1 MHLQVITF
9 RLRGMTPEEYE
20 AHCAVV
26 APRFAE
32 IPGLRSKIWIAEP
45 GTDVRGGAYL
55 WESRAWAERHA
66 AGPLVAAMRADER
79 FADLAIRDFDVLGE
93 PTAVTRWGFS
103 SLPA

>member
-1 MHLQVITF
+1 MHLQLITF
-9 RLRGMTPEEYE
+9 RLNDMTPEEYD
-20 AHCAVV
+20 AHCAAI

-55 WESRAWAERHA
+55 WENRAWAERHA
-66 AGPLVAAMRADER
+66 GGPIVAAMRGDER
-79 FADLAIRDFDVLGE
+79 FTDLAIRDLDVLAG
-93 PTAVTRWGFS
+93 PTAITRWGFT

>member
-1 MHLQVITF
+1 MHLQLITF
-9 RLRGMTPEEYE
+9 RLRGMTAEAYE
-20 AHCAVV
+20 AHCAEV

-55 WESRAWAERHA
+55 WESREWADRHA
-66 AGPLVAAMRADER
+66 RGPIVARMLADDR
-79 FADLAIRDFDVLGE
+79 FEGVTIRDFDVLAE

-103 SLPA
+103 RLSA